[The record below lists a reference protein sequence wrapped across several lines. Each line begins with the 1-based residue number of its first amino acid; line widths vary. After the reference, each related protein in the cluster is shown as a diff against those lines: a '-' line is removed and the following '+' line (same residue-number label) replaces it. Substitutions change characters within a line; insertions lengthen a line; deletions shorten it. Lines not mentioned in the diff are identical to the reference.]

1 MTSTY
6 LITGGAGFIGSNLA
20 RGLLTAGNRVR
31 ILDNFSTG
39 FEHNLSGLDVELVRG
54 DIRDADAVATAV
66 AGCGVVCHLA
76 AAASVARSV
85 EDPVTTNEINVT
97 GTLQVLEQARRAGV
111 GRVVFAGS
119 SAVYGDAERLP
130 KVETMAPAPLSPY
143 ALQKLAGES
152 YCRLYTRLY
161 GLDAV
166 TVRFFNVYGPQQDPG
181 SEYSAVIPKFI
192 TMIRD
197 GRVPTIY
204 GDGLQTRDFSYVDN
218 AIEGVMKAAVAPDA
232 PGGVYNIANGSRIS
246 LLDLVAR
253 INEFFGKSIVPTLSA
268 PRPGDILHSFGDIEA
283 ARRDLGYTAAVNF
296 GDGLNRTAQ
305 WYTEAGQ

>member
-1 MTSTY
+1 
-6 LITGGAGFIGSNLA
+6 
-20 RGLLTAGNRVR
+20 
-31 ILDNFSTG
+31 
-39 FEHNLSGLDVELVRG
+39 
-54 DIRDADAVATAV
+54 
-66 AGCGVVCHLA
+66 
-76 AAASVARSV
+76 
-85 EDPVTTNEINVT
+85 
-97 GTLQVLEQARRAGV
+97 
-111 GRVVFAGS
+111 
-119 SAVYGDAERLP
+119 
-130 KVETMAPAPLSPY
+130 
-143 ALQKLAGES
+143 
-152 YCRLYTRLY
+152 
-161 GLDAV
+161 
-166 TVRFFNVYGPQQDPG
+166 
-181 SEYSAVIPKFI
+181 
-192 TMIRD
+192 MIRD